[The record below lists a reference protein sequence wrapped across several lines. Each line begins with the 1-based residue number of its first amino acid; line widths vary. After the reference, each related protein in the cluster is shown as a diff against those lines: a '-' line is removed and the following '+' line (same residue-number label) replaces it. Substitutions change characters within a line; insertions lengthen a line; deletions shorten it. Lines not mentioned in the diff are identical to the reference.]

1 MGSTFN
7 NIAIG
12 TNSDLGGS
20 ISQIFKGSTFN
31 NIAIGTN
38 YFSLQMKLRVLLR
51 INI

>member
-12 TNSDLGGS
+12 TNNSDSNVTSLD
-20 ISQIFKGSTFN
+20 IIGSTFN

-38 YFSLQMKLRVLLR
+38 TCAPAP
-51 INI
+51 